1 MHFQKVLIKSKH
13 VRYWLEVYDGQT
25 ESNYLIA
32 NYTFQNGETPESI
45 YSRSNTML
53 VKIRFYCLI
62 QNPELALIQT
72 QQSQIQAINS
82 NEPSLLQKA
91 RIFCPNS
98 SDEDEITMF
107 AMIGNVKHPDLV
119 IRKALFANNSLNGIN
134 ATNIHSRIQLNY
146 THIAGN
152 QHLSG
157 LHVHSG
163 AGDVLLYQCRVENNH
178 LNGIN
183 ITYAGGYK
191 EFNYTLV
198 KNNGGYGVYIDY
210 KVQQERKN
218 LFQNTTFNSSQIEMN
233 TFTGVWLGSYCNRSN
248 VTINSTRF
256 LYNKQDGLIINSCN
270 DPKAIWY
277 TNKTRLNET
286 AIYMQVN
293 ISWNLFEGNRLHGLK
308 IPSIENFVGNMSNNT
323 FRGHAKG
330 AFIITSNKQNR
341 LSDTLIRNVTLDISY
356 NYFHNNSGRYAVCL
370 ELNEQNRN
378 HFINFTYNRLE
389 YNYMYEAYK
398 ELNSRGSVSA
408 VLIVSSSNIRVNF
421 NYFNNSL
428 SKIQI
433 GTRLDNLT
441 SIINAS
447 HNWFGLF
454 EPVYHLNYLYTN
466 RDVCNSK
473 WFKIRERVFDFY
485 NRSNLAQVVYWPFSC
500 NEYSNSFEASTYLQP
515 PNAFDFRS
523 VNDFGGV
530 FDMHDFT
537 LPQTRYLVTNDIIIR
552 PSSKLILR
560 SGTELNFLN
569 GVGMLV
575 QGELIIDGFPMS
587 DVKFNVAD
595 QRLYKLYSQH
605 PQILLEEQIRRQHE
619 QYLRLEAAAAAAA
632 NASINNPNAT
642 TTTRTSTQ
650 RPAEDYFNETHLIFK
665 FKETYE
671 SYSIQLVDGLNVYDG
686 RLEVTINGR
695 TGTVCNKGWNIHNS
709 ALACQ
714 QMGYVVDPTIYVYS
728 KWSPEERIRS
738 QHKPILMSEIQCEP
752 SLDTNIFECMYTRE
766 NDHTCTHQDDVW
778 IRCLKP
784 SWAGIHM
791 ALTARPSRLKYGT
804 FMNAGQFDY
813 AKHELRAAL
822 QIDLNVHIISNLT
835 FQQNLYNSIEIFL
848 NQPFKESILYNLV
861 FNSNNSTGLLTRS
874 SFLSVQNL
882 IAFNQSYSAIEYN
895 PYFERQ
901 QLERIR
907 LNIQSYRGYDIT
919 RELTRLKDNSWHIDN
934 EETVYIYTD
943 TEYGFGPKELN
954 IKIETNN
961 DRVLIVDLIDYNP
974 NFKQEK
980 VVFCERL
987 CNSSYKDPKSRTW
1000 NLSLP
1005 SNSIY
1010 FPINT
1015 SYSVL
1020 HINYNVS
1027 SVKSGRLAFI
1037 VYSAKMPVKVYD
1049 PRSEFS
1055 SFLE

>member
-1 MHFQKVLIKSKH
+1 MIKSKH

-848 NQPFKESILYNLV
+848 NQPFKESILYNLI